1 MSYSIATY
9 WKDGPLRAVFGLGA
23 FSDVSSAEATAS
35 CIACLETR
43 AGRTVVSL
51 SDGAFIPVEHGRRKV
66 SPPPRSRRKECHR
79 GLVKQDALQP
89 LQEATVSTTSSSIP
103 KAHQVAM
110 PSVVVLVIE
119 SNKVLPREQPVVLS

>member
-43 AGRTVVSL
+43 DGRTVVSL
-51 SDGAFIPVEHGRRKV
+51 SDGAFIPVEHDRVIIYEQVGKDMDLNVEPGCDLDDLLSKGRRF
-66 SPPPRSRRKECHR
+66 
-79 GLVKQDALQP
+79 
-89 LQEATVSTTSSSIP
+89 
-103 KAHQVAM
+103 
-110 PSVVVLVIE
+110 
-119 SNKVLPREQPVVLS
+119 EQAAPPVVIFGG